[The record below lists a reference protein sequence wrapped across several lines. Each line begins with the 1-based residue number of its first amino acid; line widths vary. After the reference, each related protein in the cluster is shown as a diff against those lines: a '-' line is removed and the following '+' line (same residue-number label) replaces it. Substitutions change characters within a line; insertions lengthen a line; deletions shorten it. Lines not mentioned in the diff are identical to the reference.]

1 MYNVVPLAK
10 RVLNEMESRN
20 VKRVSIRLSEAF
32 EISTGFIQ
40 PTKRADRKIAELMSL
55 LGFKNA
61 ISSPAGREAEL
72 VFEAKLPTQE
82 IGAKVRCVEE
92 SKEYW
97 RKAF

>member
-32 EISTGFIQ
+32 KIPTGFTQ

-55 LGFKNA
+55 LGFESA

-82 IGAKVRCVEE
+82 IKAKVRCIEE
-92 SKEYW
+92 SKEY
-97 RKAF
+97 